1 MFEATVIFRMTPSNN
16 NGFYGFLN
24 NFYRKTKKTRY
35 DHVGRII
42 NNRVYSI
49 EKNGYNSMPLEEW
62 KSLYSNQEYFVK
74 NVELPYNSKQ
84 FLSVFNALRIFKYNK
99 LYIYY
104 LLILKIF
111 FKKSKTKTR
120 KYGTLLSSEMVAI
133 ASGLDDWY
141 DYDVNKWMNYCKCK

>member
-1 MFEATVIFRMTPSNN
+1 
-16 NGFYGFLN
+16 
-24 NFYRKTKKTRY
+24 
-35 DHVGRII
+35 
-42 NNRVYSI
+42 
-49 EKNGYNSMPLEEW
+49 MPLEEW

-74 NVELPYNSKQ
+74 NVQLPYNSKQ

-99 LYIYY
+99 QYVYY

-111 FKKSKTKTR
+111 FKKNKTKTR